1 MPMPPELPP
10 PFIVG
15 ETYSD
20 RLGDYRVISLEGNRL
35 VLEYADGRR
44 SEGTVEQK
52 ALIYRNI
59 LREQNNPRPIN
70 SVRSPSPGTR
80 SGHFFTHDKVFP
92 IIAEIIESQS
102 AGSRDYVTHDRIVD
116 GLLKHKE
123 AQLFLAGCPK
133 DESRTESWWAH
144 CMVAWFSKVFTD
156 GRSEW
161 STRFERKKIKDKWA
175 YKVAV
180 QFSRGQTAGAARL

>member
-1 MPMPPELPP
+1 MPQLPP

-35 VLEYADGRR
+35 VFEYTDGRR
-44 SEGTVEQK
+44 SEGTIEQK

-59 LREQNNPRPIN
+59 LLEKNSPQPVRPN
-70 SVRSPSPGTR
+70 RSSSSGAR
-80 SGHFFTHDKVFP
+80 SEHFFTHDDVFP
-92 IIAEIIESQS
+92 LIAKVIENQS
-102 AGSRDYVTHDRIVD
+102 AGSADYVTHDRIVS
-116 GLLKHKE
+116 GLLKLKE
-123 AQLFLAGCPK
+123 AQAFLEGCPTDK
-133 DESRTESWWAH
+133 SRTKSWWAH

-161 STRFERKKIKDKWA
+161 DRQFERKRIGKKWA
-175 YKVAV
+175 Y
-180 QFSRGQTAGAARL
+180 RLPTKK

>member
-1 MPMPPELPP
+1 MPPELPP

-20 RLGDYRVISLEGNRL
+20 RLGDYRVISLGGNRL

-59 LREQNNPRPIN
+59 LRDQNNPRPIN
-70 SVRSPSPGTR
+70 SVRSPSLGTR

-102 AGSRDYVTHDRIVD
+102 A
-116 GLLKHKE
+116 
-123 AQLFLAGCPK
+123 
-133 DESRTESWWAH
+133 
-144 CMVAWFSKVFTD
+144 
-156 GRSEW
+156 
-161 STRFERKKIKDKWA
+161 
-175 YKVAV
+175 
-180 QFSRGQTAGAARL
+180 AARFVRCGNPNISHD